1 MPAMSSPWL
10 ARVAIAAACAGSVG
24 CFAEDDDMVCNPVI
38 LPDGA
43 QLWATIQPGSSAET
57 GAYRITVDAEGETLE
72 LAVAWAPGVVDCDGP
87 CYVRGERI
95 MVEMHNA
102 SATEVVVFVSLVDAP
117 AGPSEITMT
126 VAADGLVGSALVRPV
141 YGDSEGACGINMR
154 SRESFELT
162 LSSDE

>member
-1 MPAMSSPWL
+1 MSSPWL
-10 ARVAIAAACAGSVG
+10 ARVAIAAVCAGTAAGAG
-24 CFAEDDDMVCNPVI
+24 CFAEDDDMVCNPVL

-57 GAYRITVDAEGETLE
+57 GAYHITVDAEGEALE
-72 LAVAWAPGVVDCDGP
+72 LAVAWAPGVVDCDGL

-95 MVEMHNA
+95 MVELYNA

-141 YGDSEGACGINMR
+141 YGDNEGACGINMR
-154 SRESFELT
+154 SRESFPLQLVAE
-162 LSSDE
+162 

>member
-1 MPAMSSPWL
+1 MSSPWL
-10 ARVAIAAACAGSVG
+10 ARVAIAAVCAGTAAGAG
-24 CFAEDDDMVCNPVI
+24 CFAEDDDMVCNPVL

-57 GAYRITVDAEGETLE
+57 GAYHITVDAEGEALE

-95 MVEMHNA
+95 MVELYNA

-126 VAADGLVGSALVRPV
+126 IAADGLVGSALVRPV
-141 YGDSEGACGINMR
+141 YGDNEGACGINMR
-154 SRESFELT
+154 SRESFPLQLVAE
-162 LSSDE
+162 